1 MLSLQNITTN
11 DIEKIWPEVGLI
23 TDPIKQQ
30 MEIEALYNGYMVRM
44 EQDINA
50 FKKDEALKIPT
61 KIIYSA
67 VGGLSNEIIEKL
79 STHKPATI
87 GSASRIAG
95 ITPASIIAILHY
107 IRKNN

>member
-1 MLSLQNITTN
+1 
-11 DIEKIWPEVGLI
+11 
-23 TDPIKQQ
+23 
-30 MEIEALYNGYMVRM
+30 MEIESLYDGYMSRM

-61 KIIYSA
+61 EIIYSA
-67 VGGLSNEIIEKL
+67 VGGLSNEIVEKL

-87 GSASRIAG
+87 GSASRIPG